1 MVSGWQAQGTPLWL
15 STPQAPGTGEV
26 MAFSHPMEVLFPFF
40 SACREGLGLPRYAAR
55 AGRGGLHKVFTLAPF
70 QPDPFCF
77 SDGFSSLPSSLSAL
91 LPRSRAAPPSSAPP
105 AEVPS
110 PSCRA
115 LPRGQ
120 GSCWLAVLW
129 GQGAARR
136 SPKKLLF
143 ESRRGPSPTQECPA
157 SASRL
162 HLRRAGRISE
172 GLLPLLQGEKSC
184 RHSLRAAAAC
194 QGTRKSAG

>member
-1 MVSGWQAQGTPLWL
+1 MVSSWQARGTLLWL

-40 SACREGLGLPRYAAR
+40 SACKEGLRLPSYAAR
-55 AGRGGLHKVFTLAPF
+55 AGRDGLHKVFMLAPF

-91 LPRSRAAPPSSAPP
+91 LPRSRAVPPSSAPP

-110 PSCRA
+110 TSCRD

-120 GSCWLAVLW
+120 GSSWPAVLR

-143 ESRRGPSPTQECPA
+143 EERPQPHAGMPCRCIRAA
-157 SASRL
+157 SA
-162 HLRRAGRISE
+162 
-172 GLLPLLQGEKSC
+172 QGWS
-184 RHSLRAAAAC
+184 HF
-194 QGTRKSAG
+194 